1 MGVRKSDEQQI
12 RKLTKNDSGTYSVTL
27 PIELVREL
35 RWQVGQQ
42 VVVKRRGKRIV
53 IEDWIG

>member
-1 MGVRKSDEQQI
+1 MGVCKSDEQQI

>member
-1 MGVRKSDEQQI
+1 MGVRKTDEQQI
-12 RKLTKNDSGTYSVTL
+12 RKLTKNGSGTYSVSV

-42 VVVKRRGKRIV
+42 VVVKRHGKRIV
-53 IEDWIG
+53 IEDWSA